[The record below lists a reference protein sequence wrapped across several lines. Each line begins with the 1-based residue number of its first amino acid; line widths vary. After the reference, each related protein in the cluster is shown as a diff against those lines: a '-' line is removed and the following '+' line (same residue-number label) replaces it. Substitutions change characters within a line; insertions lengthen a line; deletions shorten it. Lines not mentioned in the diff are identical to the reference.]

1 MKNFIVKFLILYFLP
16 VSLVLGQEYSIKGKV
31 VDPQNQPVPY
41 ANVVLFS
48 SDGKKQITGTATDFE
63 GNFELK
69 AGQGD
74 YIIKVTFLSYKN
86 HQTEIIRLNKNIH
99 LNNIVLVPDEVVL
112 ESFEVT
118 AEKST
123 IELKMD
129 KRVFNVGKDLV
140 NVGGDATQVLE
151 RVPGVTVDMDGNLN
165 LRGSQNVRV
174 LIDGR
179 PSAITGINLSDALK
193 QIPAGMIEKVEVIT
207 NPSSKYDAE
216 GEVGIIN
223 IILKKE
229 KRQGMNFSLD
239 ASTGYPANHTLTINM
254 SKRLKKLNLFA
265 NIGGQYRTFY
275 GRGYTLQDFRRDSVL
290 FFEKIRNHMRHREGF
305 NGRVGFD
312 YDFSR
317 NTSLTIS
324 GYYNKRW
331 GKNEIRYIYN
341 DFDSVMNPVQS
352 VFRNQMSDAEE
363 ENKEIS
369 FFFKKTWDNNA
380 EWSIDGKL
388 MDNLEISHD
397 DISQYSTRLSPV
409 ILQKFDKTEKEN
421 SGYIQTDW
429 SKELDNK
436 VKLESGLK
444 YALRQYDQ
452 DFILTEWQTSEWV
465 QLPSFTNRVKFSEAI
480 YAAYAIYNKKWEKFG
495 MQAGMRFERTDL
507 NTEYV
512 NWNSA
517 YKRLYDNLFPSLHF
531 SYALDS
537 IRTIQ
542 WSYSRRISRPRMF
555 DLAPILNYSDNRSI
569 FTGNPLLNPEF
580 TDAIEATYLQT
591 LPKGNWLLSAYY
603 RYRTD
608 LIQRVT
614 EIDTNGFTR
623 VYPINLGIQHAYG
636 FETNFNYDFSKKL
649 NVNAGGNFYQAITRG
664 YFQDQLLTANA
675 ITFNGRV
682 NIRYRL
688 LNKLVWQFSG
698 FYNAPQNTPQG
709 KQKSMYSF
717 DSGLNWEILKRKGNL
732 TFMVRDILNSMR
744 YRFITEAEG
753 FRSEG
758 YFQWRTRMFVLN
770 FNYRIF
776 NEKSS
781 ERRKNVRGGN
791 NENLDMEMGY

>member
-1 MKNFIVKFLILYFLP
+1 
-16 VSLVLGQEYSIKGKV
+16 
-31 VDPQNQPVPY
+31 
-41 ANVVLFS
+41 
-48 SDGKKQITGTATDFE
+48 
-63 GNFELK
+63 
-69 AGQGD
+69 
-74 YIIKVTFLSYKN
+74 
-86 HQTEIIRLNKNIH
+86 
-99 LNNIVLVPDEVVL
+99 
-112 ESFEVT
+112 
-118 AEKST
+118 
-123 IELKMD
+123 
-129 KRVFNVGKDLV
+129 
-140 NVGGDATQVLE
+140 
-151 RVPGVTVDMDGNLN
+151 
-165 LRGSQNVRV
+165 
-174 LIDGR
+174 
-179 PSAITGINLSDALK
+179 
-193 QIPAGMIEKVEVIT
+193 
-207 NPSSKYDAE
+207 
-216 GEVGIIN
+216 
-223 IILKKE
+223 
-229 KRQGMNFSLD
+229 
-239 ASTGYPANHTLTINM
+239 
-254 SKRLKKLNLFA
+254 
-265 NIGGQYRTFY
+265 
-275 GRGYTLQDFRRDSVL
+275 
-290 FFEKIRNHMRHREGF
+290 MRHREGL

-542 WSYSRRISRPRMF
+542 WSYSRRI
-555 DLAPILNYSDNRSI
+555 
-569 FTGNPLLNPEF
+569 
-580 TDAIEATYLQT
+580 
-591 LPKGNWLLSAYY
+591 
-603 RYRTD
+603 
-608 LIQRVT
+608 
-614 EIDTNGFTR
+614 
-623 VYPINLGIQHAYG
+623 
-636 FETNFNYDFSKKL
+636 
-649 NVNAGGNFYQAITRG
+649 
-664 YFQDQLLTANA
+664 
-675 ITFNGRV
+675 
-682 NIRYRL
+682 
-688 LNKLVWQFSG
+688 
-698 FYNAPQNTPQG
+698 
-709 KQKSMYSF
+709 
-717 DSGLNWEILKRKGNL
+717 
-732 TFMVRDILNSMR
+732 
-744 YRFITEAEG
+744 
-753 FRSEG
+753 
-758 YFQWRTRMFVLN
+758 
-770 FNYRIF
+770 
-776 NEKSS
+776 
-781 ERRKNVRGGN
+781 
-791 NENLDMEMGY
+791 